1 MSTDSQVHQVV
12 VFQCVKIDFQCGKQ
26 TEENQC
32 LNCDSLRSLVFSCLF
47 SSEKSI
53 LILVMNFFE
62 HIES

>member
-1 MSTDSQVHQVV
+1 M

-32 LNCDSLRSLVFSCLF
+32 LNWDSLRSLVFSCLF